1 MTHGQG
7 GTIILLLA
15 VGLGAGVA
23 GLMFIVVWL
32 DRILNELR
40 SSIRNKP

>member
-1 MTHGQG
+1 MNGHQADTL
-7 GTIILLLA
+7 IFLLA
-15 VGLGAGVA
+15 VLLGATCA
-23 GLMFIVVWL
+23 GLVFIVVTL